1 MSKSGQGTGAVS
13 PDWEEGKARD
23 DAIPRNY
30 VKAGTFLSTGVARE
44 RAAELKK
51 RSRCV
56 EIKSRS

>member
-1 MSKSGQGTGAVS
+1 MQSVLT
-13 PDWEEGKARD
+13 DWEEGKVRD
-23 DAIPRNY
+23 DAIPWNY

-56 EIKSRS
+56 EIKPRS